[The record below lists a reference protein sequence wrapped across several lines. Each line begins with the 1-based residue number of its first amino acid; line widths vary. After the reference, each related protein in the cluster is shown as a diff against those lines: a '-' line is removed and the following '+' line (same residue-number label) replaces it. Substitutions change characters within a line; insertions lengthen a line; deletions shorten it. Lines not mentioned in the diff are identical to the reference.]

1 MMPKELLDDDM
12 SEAIDGL
19 RTRQEAFALATIIRT
34 AGATAAKPGAKAVLD
49 AQGQIVFGWIGGGCA
64 RSAVS
69 QGVLRA
75 IHEDTPQLVSITPED
90 LLSEKGLSNG
100 DESEGMRFARNGCPS
115 KGTIDIFIEPCLPRP
130 ELFVFGASPV
140 AMALTALAPQFD
152 WSVSDNARSD
162 GFAIPPSTK
171 RHAIVIATQ
180 GQGDLQALRASLR
193 ASKGFVAF
201 VGSRKKY
208 QTLAIK
214 LIESGLPEERVRAVQ
229 APAGLDIGAVTPEE
243 IALSILAGLTQLRR
257 KDFRGEAQN
266 D

>member
-64 RSAVS
+64 RSAVK

-130 ELFVFGASPV
+130 ELIVFGASPV

-152 WSVSDNARSD
+152 WSVSGNARSD
-162 GFAIPPSTK
+162 GFAISPSTK

-180 GQGDLQALRASLR
+180 GQSDLQALRASLR
-193 ASKGFVAF
+193 ASTGFVAF

-229 APAGLDIGAVTPEE
+229 EGL
-243 IALSILAGLTQLRR
+243 
-257 KDFRGEAQN
+257 
-266 D
+266 